1 MELLVCVLPLVYA
14 KLLANR
20 SDTMVLIIQK
30 ILKIILFLL
39 SCLLTPFL
47 MLQFFKKRKR
57 LPPIKSRLLLLS
69 ATEIAH
75 RIRRKE
81 ISSEEVVRAYIERCQ
96 DVNPILNA
104 IVESRFDA
112 AIQEARK
119 VDEFLAW
126 TRKTEEEL
134 AHEMPLLGI
143 PITVKESIAVQGMS
157 HSVGVK
163 KQNPQKATEDATVV
177 KLVREA
183 GAIVLLVSNTPELC
197 LFWESNN
204 KVTGPTW
211 NPYNSTRVA
220 GGSSGGEA
228 ALLSSAASILSL
240 ASDIAGSAR
249 LPAMFCGIFGH
260 KPSACMVPCKGHKP
274 DSTDKNWPHYFTIGT
289 MVRYADDLTL
299 MMKII
304 SQTEESQR
312 QFNQEVSMR
321 DIKFF
326 YMEDCCGI
334 TNSINKDMRQAIQK
348 LKTYIETTYDLK
360 VQKAQL
366 NDMKFAF
373 DISSNLL
380 LEMDI
385 EGITEEMKSAGSSR
399 ILLELL
405 KYIFLVSS
413 HTLPVILYCFVKWM
427 FNKLPESHR
436 RKMAEKRTSLKKQFE
451 DFLGDNGVLIF
462 PTFVSASHYQYQS
475 YPRVANFTYMMIY
488 NVLGIPVTQCP
499 MGLNKKGLPVGLQI
513 VANAGNDHLTIAVAR
528 EIEKAFGGWQQPPE
542 ITKIEV

>member
-1 MELLVCVLPLVYA
+1 MI
-14 KLLANR
+14 
-20 SDTMVLIIQK
+20 LIGQK
-30 ILKIILFLL
+30 ILKFLLFLI
-39 SCLLTPFL
+39 SCLVTPFL

-57 LPPIKSRLLLLS
+57 LPPIKSPLLLLS
-69 ATEIAH
+69 ASEIAR

-81 ISSEEVVRAYIERCQ
+81 ISSEEVIRAYIERCE
-96 DVNPILNA
+96 DVNPVLNA

-126 TRKTEEEL
+126 TTKTEDEL
-134 AHEMPLLGI
+134 AQEMPLLGV

-163 KQNPQKATEDATVV
+163 KNSAQKATQDAVVV
-177 KLVREA
+177 KFVREA

-228 ALLSSAASILSL
+228 ALLSSAASVVSL
-240 ASDIAGSAR
+240 VSDIAGSAR
-249 LPAMFCGIFGH
+249 LPAMFCGVFGH
-260 KPSACMVPCKGHKP
+260 KPSPCMVPCKGHKP
-274 DSTDKNWPHYFTIGT
+274 DSTDKNWPQYFTIGT
-289 MVRYADDLTL
+289 MVRYADDFSL

-304 SQTEESQR
+304 SQADENRR
-312 QFNQEVSMR
+312 QFDEKVSMKNM
-321 DIKFF
+321 KFF

-334 TNSINKDMRQAIQK
+334 TNSINKDMRQAIQR
-348 LKTYIETTYDLK
+348 LRTHIETTHGLK
-360 VQKAQL
+360 VQKVVVENVQLNICTQYKAQL

-373 DISSNLL
+373 NISSHLL
-380 LEMDI
+380 LHMDV
-385 EGITEEMKSAGSSR
+385 EGVMEEMKFAGSSR
-399 ILLELL
+399 SLLEVL

-413 HTLPVILYCFVKWM
+413 HTLPAISYSFMKWA
-427 FNKLPESHR
+427 FSKLPESYR
-436 RKMAEKRTSLKKQFE
+436 RKMAEKKMSLKKQFE
-451 DFLGDNGVLIF
+451 DLLGDNGVLIF
-462 PTFVSASHYQYQS
+462 PTFISASHYQYQS

-499 MGLNKKGLPVGLQI
+499 IGLNKKGLPVGLQI
-513 VANAGNDHLTIAVAR
+513 VANAGNDHLTIAVAQ
-528 EIEKAFGGWQQPPE
+528 EIERAFGGWQQPPE
-542 ITKIEV
+542 TTEIEV